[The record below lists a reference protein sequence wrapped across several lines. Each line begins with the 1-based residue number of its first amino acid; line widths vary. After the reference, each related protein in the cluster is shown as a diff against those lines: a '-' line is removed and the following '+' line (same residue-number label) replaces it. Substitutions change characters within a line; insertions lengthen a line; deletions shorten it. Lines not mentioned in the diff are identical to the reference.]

1 MTQEARCVL
10 IGLYSSYI
18 PVVKCIQTDLIIHCC
33 VVLCCFVLCCFVL
46 CCVVLCC
53 VVLCCVVL
61 FCVVLCCIVIVLHCN
76 CIVIM
81 TAEISY
87 YLCSS
92 SFF

>member
-1 MTQEARCVL
+1 MCVNGL
-10 IGLYSSYI
+10 IFSYI
-18 PVVKCIQTDLIIHCC
+18 PVVKCMQTDLIIH
-33 VVLCCFVLCCFVL
+33 

-61 FCVVLCCIVIVLHCN
+61 YCIVIVLHCN